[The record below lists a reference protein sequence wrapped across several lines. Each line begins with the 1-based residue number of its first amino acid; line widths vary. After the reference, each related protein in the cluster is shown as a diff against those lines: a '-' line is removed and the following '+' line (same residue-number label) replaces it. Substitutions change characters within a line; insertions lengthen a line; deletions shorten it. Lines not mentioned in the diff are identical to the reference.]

1 MHAIGVDV
9 LVAPYEADAQLA
21 YMNKINL
28 AQLIIT
34 EDSDLILFGC
44 EKVIYTLKKNGN
56 GQMVQRDKIISITQF
71 DSADNFERFRWF
83 NLNNF
88 EANFK

>member
-1 MHAIGVDV
+1 MW
-9 LVAPYEADAQLA
+9 ES
-21 YMNKINL
+21 NL
-28 AQLIIT
+28 YPKKKVFLYKNRQFSNHLDQIIYKL
-34 EDSDLILFGC
+34 DM
-44 EKVIYTLKKNGN
+44 NGN